1 MYSVTD
7 LTHSVESESS
17 VLTDDT
23 LHLKH
28 CSLVRKVSGRLISRT
43 GWEML
48 RGPRSSST
56 RVLVEGAWGHRWT

>member
-23 LHLKH
+23 LHLKR

-48 RGPRSSST
+48 RDPRSSST
-56 RVLVEGAWGHRWT
+56 RVLVEGAWDHRWT